1 MLGSAKG
8 FGMVWLVWSGA
19 ALAVVA
25 ATALVVLA
33 FRARALLSGQSEDRA
48 SRGRLTTLA
57 ALNGAILGLGLMGVG
72 LMVVGFVL

>member
-25 ATALVVLA
+25 AAALVVLP
-33 FRARALLSGQSEDRA
+33 FRARALLFG
-48 SRGRLTTLA
+48 
-57 ALNGAILGLGLMGVG
+57 
-72 LMVVGFVL
+72 